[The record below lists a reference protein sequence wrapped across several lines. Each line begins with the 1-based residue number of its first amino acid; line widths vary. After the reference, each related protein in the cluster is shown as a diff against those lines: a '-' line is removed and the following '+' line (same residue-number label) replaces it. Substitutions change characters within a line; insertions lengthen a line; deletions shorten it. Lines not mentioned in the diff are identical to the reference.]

1 MQGAFALYLFYQIFY
16 GILNYIFMRYFFHIG
31 YHGTRYS
38 GWQKHAGVVSVQEVL
53 ETALSQLLKE
63 TITVVGCGRTDAHV
77 HASQFFFHIDV
88 EHEWDFD
95 LFFRLNKILPDDIAV
110 FDIIPMQG
118 LPHARFDA
126 VQRAYDYF
134 IHTYKDPFLSGF
146 SSLYPETNLD
156 VAAMKKAVVLL
167 PLYNDYRAFCKMPD
181 RIDHT
186 ICHVTS
192 AGLFVDKSGDRLRF
206 HISANRFLSRMIRI
220 IIGRLLDI
228 GRGVMS
234 VDEFE
239 HHLASKQT
247 PRIIIPAHPQGL
259 YLSKVTYPY
268 LDLAPRTTFSGT
280 LQNDNDATWQAL

>member
-1 MQGAFALYLFYQIFY
+1 
-16 GILNYIFMRYFFHIG
+16 MRYFFHIG

-38 GWQKHAGVVSVQEVL
+38 GWQKHAGVISVQDVL
-53 ETALSQLLKE
+53 EKALSQLFK
-63 TITVVGCGRTDAHV
+63 TPVTVVGCGRTDAHV
-77 HASQFFFHIDV
+77 HASQFFFHVDI
-88 EHEWDFD
+88 EKEWDFD

-110 FDIIPMQG
+110 FEIIPMQG

-146 SSLYPETNLD
+146 SSLYAENNLNFE
-156 VAAMKKAVVLL
+156 AMSKAVALL
-167 PLYNDYRAFCKMPD
+167 PLYNDYRAFCKMPN

-186 ICHVTS
+186 ICNVTS
-192 AGLFVDKSGDRLRF
+192 AGLFIDKSGDKLRF
-206 HISANRFLSRMIRI
+206 SISANRFLSKMIRI
-220 IIGRLLDI
+220 IVGRLLDI

-239 HHLASKQT
+239 HHLVTKQT
-247 PRIIIPAHPQGL
+247 PKIIIPAHPQGL

-268 LDLAPRTTFSGT
+268 LDLPTRTTFTNLLKS
-280 LQNDNDATWQAL
+280 DSDITWQAL